1 MNRSREE
8 QVLEEIKEW
17 ELSYFEEVGT
27 DISLTYHK
35 WMNQAYAAV
44 DTRWRGKLLTITD
57 NVLFHVQSAI
67 HQTRYEKQTV
77 EYLLTEARVFNEDI
91 REIRD
96 MKGLSIDQL
105 RFIARKQLAKQ
116 RLISL
121 GQGSLTGVG
130 GLLFTLADL
139 PLVLAINLRTVQRIA
154 MTYGYDLR
162 KPYEMM
168 FVLKVFHM
176 VSLPRH
182 LQQEVWYELEKEA
195 KSADEEWL
203 FYDGEE
209 DIVSHA
215 WMQRPLQN
223 ITKLFL
229 LIVLRK
235 KVVQGLPIFGI
246 FSGAAFNYQFTKH
259 IAEGAHQF
267 YQKRHLLEK
276 LSTMK

>member
-1 MNRSREE
+1 MYNSREE
-8 QVLEEIKEW
+8 QALEDIKRW
-17 ELSYFEEVGT
+17 EATYFEEVGT
-27 DISLTYHK
+27 DFSLTYHK

-44 DTRWRGKLLTITD
+44 DHRWRGKLLTITD

-67 HQTRYEKQTV
+67 QQTRYEKQTV
-77 EYLLTEARVFNEDI
+77 EYLLTEARIFNNNI
-91 REIRD
+91 SEIRD
-96 MKGLSIDQL
+96 MKELSIDQL

-116 RLISL
+116 RLVSL
-121 GQGSLTGVG
+121 GQGSLTGMG
-130 GLLFTLADL
+130 GLLFTVADL
-139 PLVLAINLRTVQRIA
+139 PLLLAINLRTVQRVA

-182 LQQEVWYELEKEA
+182 LQQEVWGELEKEA
-195 KSADEEWL
+195 ASADEEWL

-209 DIVSHA
+209 DVVSHA

-223 ITKLFL
+223 IIKLFL
-229 LIVLRK
+229 LSVLRK
-235 KVVQGLPIFGI
+235 KVVQGLPVFGI
-246 FSGAAFNYQFTKH
+246 FAGAAFNYQFTKQ

-276 LSTMK
+276 LR